1 RADLQ
6 GACGVV
12 SLGASRR
19 APRRDR
25 QGAGGGVGHRLRPS
39 LTREAHPLR
48 QPGRGVV
55 PPRGVEA
62 RAAMSGG
69 DLELQ
74 PLPGFN
80 ERDGR
85 TNVRADR
92 TIAPLISS
100 HAGLASWHV
109 DARPRAEPEPGGIAY
124 AVAFRG
130 TRRVEASP
138 SPIART

>member
-1 RADLQ
+1 
-6 GACGVV
+6 
-12 SLGASRR
+12 
-19 APRRDR
+19 
-25 QGAGGGVGHRLRPS
+25 
-39 LTREAHPLR
+39 
-48 QPGRGVV
+48 
-55 PPRGVEA
+55 
-62 RAAMSGG
+62 MSGG

-138 SPIART
+138 SPIARTSAAGPAPCARFQSSASSLRPGARVPVSAFRT